1 MDRPSCPFCPFSHA
15 NPYILSQHVEAIHP
29 EDHPEDE
36 TTHLPRAF
44 LDYEEPE
51 YQGNKS
57 DAPSGYVECHCHE
70 VIALGD
76 LDEHL
81 QLHFAEM
88 ENTDMTVDSAE
99 RLSPVGF
106 PAVVPRRSKHR
117 SLHKD
122 TKHHNAVKDWVAL
135 LLGPGPSSSRSKS
148 KSKDPKNVKR
158 LGKAELGP
166 YAHEDQMPSWLLKQL
181 DAGAQ
186 VSFVNQINDDG
197 KLMRVE
203 LVANE
208 TRGILPILAQ
218 LCEQDR
224 KLSKVFL
231 CHPGVQHVFKTAQ
244 EGGFCGY
251 RNIQMLRHN
260 RKASNS
266 FLDECHPF
274 STYKSLSR
282 APGIGESIQRA
293 EWRLG
298 ESEAREN
305 TLALLRQVKVS
316 PPITTTDPEKAQ
328 TLFIS
333 LSIGCEASALN
344 DAADTPVFKQVYHE
358 VERYFLEHAASS
370 TEKVCKTSAPP
381 IYFQHQGHSL
391 TIIGMEIRSSGSQNL
406 LVFDP
411 SFKPS
416 PGIQR
421 SIGNKIRTSAP
432 EKLLKAYRRGDH
444 YLSKH
449 STFELLKLTSIP
461 HAHDGWDRK

>member
-15 NPYILSQHVEAIHP
+15 NPYILAQHVEANHP
-29 EDHPEDE
+29 EDYPEDE
-36 TTHLPRAF
+36 IMYLPRAF

-51 YQGNKS
+51 HQGNKS
-57 DAPSGYVECHCHE
+57 DAPSGYVECHCRE
-70 VIALGD
+70 IIALGE

-81 QLHFAEM
+81 QLHSAEM
-88 ENTDMTVDSAE
+88 ENTDMAVDTAE
-99 RLSPVGF
+99 RPSPVGF
-106 PAVVPRRSKHR
+106 PAIVPQRSKHR

-122 TKHHNAVKDWVAL
+122 TKHHNGVKDWVAL
-135 LLGPGPSSSRSKS
+135 LLGPGPSSSSSSSSRSKT
-148 KSKDPKNVKR
+148 KHKDPKNVKR

-166 YAHEDQMPSWLLKQL
+166 YAHEDQMPLWLLKQL

-197 KLMRVE
+197 KLISYIQASQSQGFEFFPGRVPSVLDLQELIESAWDRGINIAGRVE
-203 LVANE
+203 TGGIRG
-208 TRGILPILAQ
+208 TR
-218 LCEQDR
+218 
-224 KLSKVFL
+224 K
-231 CHPGVQHVFKTAQ
+231 
-244 EGGFCGY
+244 Y
-251 RNIQMLRHN
+251 
-260 RKASNS
+260 
-266 FLDECHPF
+266 
-274 STYKSLSR
+274 
-282 APGIGESIQRA
+282 IG
-293 EWRLG
+293 
-298 ESEAREN
+298 
-305 TLALLRQVKVS
+305 T
-316 PPITTTDPEKAQ
+316 PE

-333 LSIGCEASALN
+333 LSIGCEARALN
-344 DAADTPVFKQVYHE
+344 DAADPPVFKQVYHE
-358 VERYFLEHAASS
+358 VERYFLEHATSS

-391 TIIGMEIRSSGSQNL
+391 TIIGMEIRSSGSRNL

-449 STFELLKLTSIP
+449 STFELLKLVLLAPRLRFSADPGLDRLTSIP
-461 HAHDGWDRK
+461 HAHDGWDEL